1 MTFLAVDSSGELQRI
16 EAIRRDIEIT
26 NCLDAKPH
34 VQLGLIEL
42 TLNGNKVARI
52 DDCTFVVVRTGEV
65 LVTREAVVMP

>member
-16 EAIRRDIEIT
+16 QATRRDIEIT
-26 NCLDAKPH
+26 DFDGIKLGVIP
-34 VQLGLIEL
+34 GLIDL
-42 TLNGNKVARI
+42 DLNGDCVARI